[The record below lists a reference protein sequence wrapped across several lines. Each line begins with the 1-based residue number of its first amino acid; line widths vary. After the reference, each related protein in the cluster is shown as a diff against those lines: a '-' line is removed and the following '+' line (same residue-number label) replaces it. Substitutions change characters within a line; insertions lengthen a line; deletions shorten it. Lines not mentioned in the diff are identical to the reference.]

1 MASTRYSDPEHRRA
15 EFEATALPWL
25 GALHRLASRLT
36 HHGPDAADLV
46 QETFLRAYRTF
57 DNFEPGTN
65 GRAWLFTI
73 MYSIFINQ
81 QRQLARRGQN
91 VPVEDIDQVDT
102 GDAFGFSDASE
113 RATEVE
119 VSGVR
124 VGPEVEEALRSLPE
138 EFRAVV
144 LLVDGHDMTYD
155 EAAEVLSCPVGTVRS
170 RLFRSRRLLANKL
183 REYAARGGFTGG
195 AQ

>member
-25 GALHRLASRLT
+25 GALHRFAARLT

-102 GDAFGFSDASE
+102 
-113 RATEVE
+113 
-119 VSGVR
+119 
-124 VGPEVEEALRSLPE
+124 
-138 EFRAVV
+138 
-144 LLVDGHDMTYD
+144 
-155 EAAEVLSCPVGTVRS
+155 
-170 RLFRSRRLLANKL
+170 
-183 REYAARGGFTGG
+183 
-195 AQ
+195 

>member
-1 MASTRYSDPEHRRA
+1 MASTRYSDPERRRA
-15 EFEATALPWL
+15 AFEATALPWL
-25 GALHRLASRLT
+25 GALHGFARRLT
-36 HHGPDAADLV
+36 HHGPDASDLV

-57 DNFEPGTN
+57 DNFQPGTN

-73 MYSIFINQ
+73 LYSIFVNQ
-81 QRQLARRGQN
+81 QRQLARRGQT
-91 VPVEDIDQVDT
+91 VPVEDIDGVVAP
-102 GDAFGFSDASE
+102 DAFAVTDAHERASE
-113 RATEVE
+113 VE
-119 VSGVR
+119 LSGVR

-144 LLVDGHDMTYD
+144 LLIDGHGLMYD
-155 EAAEVLSCPVGTVRS
+155 EAAEILRCPVGTIRS

-195 AQ
+195 DQ